1 MATFLYRLGRAAF
14 RRRGR
19 VVVIWL
25 ALLLAI
31 GGAAAG
37 VTGEVEEEFA
47 LPGTETQ
54 QAFELLDEAFPGED
68 AEAVATRVVFGA
80 PEGETLT
87 DPANRAA
94 IDEVLGMLDGAD
106 RVVGIADPFESN
118 AVNEEETVAYATVDY
133 NVTWADVT
141 PEMRDQLFAA
151 LDAGRDAGLV
161 VEASGEVTYGEADF
175 GHGEIIGIAVAAI
188 VLLITFGSMI
198 AAGLPLLTALIGV
211 GIGMSGIAALSVTL
225 GLTETT
231 GILAMMIGLAVGIDY
246 ALFIA
251 SRYRS
256 ELTNG
261 LEPEEAVGRAV
272 GTAGSAVV
280 FAGLTVII
288 ALAGLAVVNIPM
300 LTRMGLAAAA
310 TVAVAVMVALTLVP
324 ATLGFVGKRIFGRRV
339 RKANADRGG
348 VPAVAPAT
356 FSRSDREN
364 FGSRWARGVL
374 RRPVPV
380 LAACVA
386 LLGILALPVT
396 DMRLGMGDDGTQP
409 EETTQR
415 QAYDMLSE
423 GFGPGF
429 NGPLLLV
436 LDARDADDPEA
447 AAERAA
453 EHVSEL
459 EGVVAVTPA
468 AFNEA
473 GDVAQMVAFPT
484 SGPSEEET
492 TSLVAE
498 LRGEVAPLVVEETGA
513 QVLVT
518 GQTAAESDFTKVL
531 DDALVPY
538 LALVVGL
545 AFVLLMLV
553 FRSLLVPLKA
563 ALGFLLS
570 VLAALGAVV
579 AVFQWG
585 WGASLFGVAETG
597 PIVSMMPI
605 FLIGVIFGLAMD
617 YEVFLVTRMREAHVH
632 GEDPT
637 RSVVS
642 GFDLNARVVT
652 AAAIIMISVFSGFI
666 TAGESMVKMIG
677 FGLAVAIL
685 LDAFVVRM
693 TLVPAVMGLLGE
705 RAWWL
710 PAWLE
715 RILPNV
721 DVEGSRL
728 EKHLRD
734 NDSPAGALPPAAGG
748 PPAPERQPE
757 PVG

>member
-19 VVVIWL
+19 VVLIWL
-25 ALLLAI
+25 AVLLAI
-31 GGAAAG
+31 GGVAST

-54 QAFELLDEAFPGED
+54 QAFELLDEAFPD
-68 AEAVATRVVFGA
+68 SSAEAVTSRVVFGA
-80 PEGETLT
+80 PEGETLS
-87 DPANRAA
+87 DPANRAV

-106 RVVGIADPFESN
+106 GVVDIADPFEHDTI
-118 AVNEEETVAYATVDY
+118 NEDETVAYATVDY
-133 NVTWADVT
+133 NVTWADIT
-141 PEMRDQLFAA
+141 AEMRDQLFAA

-161 VEASGEVTYGEADF
+161 VEASGEVAYGEADF
-175 GHGEIIGIAVAAI
+175 GHGEIIGIAVAAV

-198 AAGLPLLTALIGV
+198 AAGLPLVTALLGV
-211 GIGMSGIAALSVTL
+211 GIGMMGIAALSVTL
-225 GLTETT
+225 GLSETT

-256 ELTNG
+256 ELTKG
-261 LEPEEAVGRAV
+261 LEPEEAAGRAV

-288 ALAGLAVVNIPM
+288 ALAGLAVVNVPI
-300 LTRMGLAAAA
+300 LTRMGMAAAA
-310 TVAVAVMVALTLVP
+310 TVAVAVLVALTLVP
-324 ATLGFVGKRIFGRRV
+324 AALGFVGKRIFGRRV

-348 VPAVAPAT
+348 VPTTIPAT
-356 FSRSDREN
+356 FSRSGREN

-396 DMRLGMGDDGTQP
+396 DMRLGMGDEGTQP

-453 EHVSEL
+453 DRVSEL

-468 AFNEA
+468 TFNEA
-473 GDVAQMVAFPT
+473 GDIARMVAFPS
-484 SGPSEEET
+484 SGPSDRET
-492 TSLVAE
+492 ADLVAE
-498 LRGEVAPLVVEETGA
+498 LRGEVAPVVAEETGA
-513 QVLVT
+513 QVLVS
-518 GQTAAESDFTKVL
+518 GQTAVESDFTKVL

-585 WGASLFGVAETG
+585 WGASLLGVAETG

-617 YEVFLVTRMREAHVH
+617 YEVFLVTRMREAYVH
-632 GEDPT
+632 GEDPQQA
-637 RSVVS
+637 VVS

-652 AAAIIMISVFSGFI
+652 AAAIIMISVFFGFI
-666 TAGESMVKMIG
+666 TAGDMMVKAIG
-677 FGLAVAIL
+677 FGLAIAIL

-693 TLVPAVMGLLGE
+693 TLVPAVMGLLGR

-710 PAWLE
+710 PAWLD

-721 DVEGSRL
+721 DVEGASL
-728 EKHLRD
+728 EKHLRG
-734 NDSPAGALPPAAGG
+734 SGTPTGALPPGAGG
-748 PPAPERQPE
+748 PPAPEREPE